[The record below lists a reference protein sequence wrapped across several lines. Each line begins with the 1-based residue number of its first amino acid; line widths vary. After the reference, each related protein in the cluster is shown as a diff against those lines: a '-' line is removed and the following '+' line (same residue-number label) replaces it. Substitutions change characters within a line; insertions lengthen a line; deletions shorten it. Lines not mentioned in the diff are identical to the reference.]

1 MKGQRSKMQGETPTP
16 PHARWLALSGLWL
29 AYTAFGATAASL
41 APLLPEIRAD
51 IETSNTTLGLIL
63 GAWPLVYIV
72 MAIPAGA
79 LLDAIGARTGI
90 FIATLVIAASAA
102 LRGWAP
108 GAGEMLLAVAL
119 FGVGGPLI
127 SVGAP
132 KLIAAMFEGPG
143 RGAAIG
149 IYMTGPNVGSVLTL
163 MLTSDVLLP
172 LAGGWRGV
180 MMFHAGFAL
189 LSGLVWLGA
198 AALARVSANAPARE
212 RFDPGALR
220 AMLRQADILMVLAL
234 AVGIFY
240 INHALINWL
249 PAILRADG
257 MSASEAGLWASVP
270 TLVGLVTALTV
281 PRLASEARRLPMLI
295 GLTGL
300 ACAASLLIVAGQG
313 QGLAAGLVLQGIV
326 RGAMNPI
333 AILILVELP
342 GLPKNRI
349 GLAGGVFF
357 AAGEIGGVLGP
368 FSFGL
373 LRDAT
378 GGFPAPLYSLTIVS
392 LAMAALAVMLLRRS
406 RA

>member
-1 MKGQRSKMQGETPTP
+1 MQGDTGTP
-16 PHARWLALSGLWL
+16 PHARWLALAGLWL
-29 AYTAFGATAASL
+29 AYAAFGATAASL

-72 MAIPAGA
+72 MAVPAGA

-90 FIATLVIAASAA
+90 FIATLVIAASAG
-102 LRGWAP
+102 LRAWAP

-132 KLIAAMFEGPG
+132 KLITAMFEGPG

-163 MLTSDVLLP
+163 LLTNDVLLP

-180 MMFHAGFAL
+180 MLVHAGFAVFA
-189 LSGLVWLGA
+189 GLVWLVA
-198 AALARVSANAPARE
+198 AALARVSASAPARE

-220 AMLRQADILMVLAL
+220 AMLTQADILVVLCL

-240 INHALINWL
+240 VNHALINWL

-257 MSASEAGLWASVP
+257 MSPAQAGFWASVP

-281 PRLASEARRLPMLI
+281 PRLASESRRLPMLI
-295 GLTGL
+295 ALSAI
-300 ACAASLLIVAGQG
+300 ACAASLLIAAGAG
-313 QGLAAGLVLQGIV
+313 QGLAAGLILQGIV

-333 AILILVELP
+333 AILVLIELP
-342 GLPKNRI
+342 SLPKNRI

-373 LRDAT
+373 LRDTT
-378 GGFPAPLYSLTIVS
+378 GGFLAPLYSLTVVS
-392 LAMAALAVMLLRRS
+392 LAMIVLVAVLMRR
-406 RA
+406 RPD